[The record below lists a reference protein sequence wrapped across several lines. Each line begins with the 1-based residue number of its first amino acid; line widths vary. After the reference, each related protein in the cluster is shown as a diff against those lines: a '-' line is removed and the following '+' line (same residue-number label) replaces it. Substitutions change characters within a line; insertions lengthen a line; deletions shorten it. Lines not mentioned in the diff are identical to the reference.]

1 MAYKLTCTYHISIW
15 VYLYIW
21 LNVCICIYIYT
32 QYTYMD
38 HPVVDIRGNICF
50 TMPDD
55 NGTSVKQYKTVP
67 KFAVNLWFK
76 Q

>member
-1 MAYKLTCTYHISIW
+1 MYMY
-15 VYLYIW
+15 VY
-21 LNVCICIYIYT
+21 IYIYT

-50 TMPDD
+50 KMPDD
-55 NGTSVKQYKTVP
+55 NRTSVKQYKTVP